1 MSAMDCET
9 ARDLLPSLHGA
20 GLSTRDRASLEAHVA
35 GCDDCRADA
44 ELIAMLRRNP
54 ATPPAGLFERIVDG
68 LPVRRPGQRRAVGL
82 LALAA
87 TLAGALVVGRGLVQ
101 ELLDV
106 PAAGDPAANVE
117 PPVGLLQSFWPAD
130 DGLVAGIAPALHQL
144 SVDELEM
151 LLAELDS

>member
-9 ARDLLPSLHGA
+9 ARDLLPSLYGGA
-20 GLSTRDRASLEAHVA
+20 LDARERTSLEAHVA

-54 ATPPAGLFERIVDG
+54 ATPPAGLVEQILDG
-68 LPVRRPGQRRAVGL
+68 LPVRRPGQRRAVRL

-106 PAAGDPAANVE
+106 PAPGDATASVE
-117 PPVGLLQSFWPAD
+117 VPVGLLQSFWPAD

-144 SVDELEM
+144 SVDELEI